1 MLTLQALST
10 NADTKKNI
18 ISRYFNR
25 EIHLN
30 YLIIIVALYLV
41 ATANM
46 GFFEQV
52 LSIYPFSSNIG
63 FIISITCLLF
73 GLIWL
78 VLQLLCYRPI
88 AKLVLIVMV
97 LIAAVCGYFTDSYGT
112 IFDHNMLVNS
122 MQTDQAEAM
131 GLIAPSFFIRLFL
144 LGILPAVIIA
154 NIRIKRTPLRR
165 ALWQRALTL
174 ILSIVLIAVCLLPF
188 GDQYATFFRQHKVV
202 RSYTNPITPI
212 YSVIKLGTDYV
223 DELRRPDTLI
233 PHATDAKRT
242 MPVAS
247 NSTAKVKPKLMV
259 FVVGETVRADHVSLN
274 DYERETMPLL
284 ASNPDI
290 YSFQNATS
298 CGTST
303 AYSVPCMFSY
313 ADRKDYD
320 ASSADYN
327 ENVLD
332 TLHKQGINVTWR
344 DNNSS
349 SKGVA
354 DRVTF
359 EDYKTPKLNPDCD
372 GECRDIGMLNGF
384 DKLVKSNIV
393 NSNALPKDTL
403 IVLHQMG
410 NHGPEYY
417 KRYPKTFEVFKPVC
431 MTNEL
436 SKCDGQSI
444 INSYDNAIRYTDYFL
459 NNVINTLKAYEQDYD
474 VVMVYISDH
483 GESLGENNIYLH
495 GLPYSMAPNAQKQV
509 PVIVWSPA
517 SNGIDST
524 SSNKSSLANMIEQ
537 PVSHDFITPT
547 LLDFFGITTDEVAA
561 APTFFK
567 ATN

>member
-444 INSYDNAIRYTDYFL
+444 INGYDNAIRYTDYFL

-517 SNGIDST
+517 SNGIDSI
-524 SSNKSSLANMIEQ
+524 SSNKTSLANMIKQ

-567 ATN
+567 AAN

>member
-524 SSNKSSLANMIEQ
+524 SSNKTSLANMIEQ

-547 LLDFFGITTDEVAA
+547 LLGFFDITTDEVAA

-567 ATN
+567 AAN

>member
-1 MLTLQALST
+1 
-10 NADTKKNI
+10 
-18 ISRYFNR
+18 
-25 EIHLN
+25 
-30 YLIIIVALYLV
+30 
-41 ATANM
+41 M

-247 NSTAKVKPKLMV
+247 NSTAKAKPKLMV

-384 DKLVKSNIV
+384 DKLVKSEALPVRPDTV

-517 SNGIDST
+517 SNGIDSI
-524 SSNKSSLANMIEQ
+524 SSNKTSLANMIKQ

-547 LLDFFGITTDEVAA
+547 LLGFFGITTDEVAA

-567 ATN
+567 AAN